1 MVGQGL
7 LHKAWPRYAFQ
18 EKEWKLVTFSSD
30 SEVSSLR
37 SHSIFEPS
45 PLPFL
50 CCLYNLSRTSVFK
63 NLLSAFSRSY
73 F

>member
-7 LHKAWPRYAFQ
+7 LHKTWPRYTFQ

-45 PLPFL
+45 PLRFV
-50 CCLYNLSRTSVFK
+50 CCLYDLSRTSVFK